1 MSASG
6 GGRLQAQQLTTD
18 SVVNNAFRNIVSRKS
33 KLGELSLAKNL
44 ENLPNG
50 AVAVDLAAGT
60 IGGLA
65 QIIVGQPFDA
75 IKVQMQS
82 STQITSPIDCAR
94 RILDTQ
100 GPRGF
105 YRGMLAPLAMVASQN
120 AILFSS
126 TGVIKRVLR
135 PDGGILN
142 PSEAAFAGAVG
153 GIPAALVATPTELLK
168 CRLQAQGASRPPL
181 NVIYT
186 LADAQAGNVLY
197 NGPIDAIK
205 LILRFEGGILGLFK
219 GFAPTLTR
227 EIIGNAA
234 YFGAYS
240 LVKTKLAISQGLE
253 SSRSLGTGSLMV
265 AGGIAGAAFWLP
277 IIPADTIKT
286 RMQLQSPHDP
296 RRYANMLACARQIIK
311 NEGFANLF
319 KGWQPCLARSVP
331 ANAALFVAMEATQ
344 SFLSPV

>member
-6 GGRLQAQQLTTD
+6 GGRLQAQQLTPD
-18 SVVNNAFRNIVSRKS
+18 SVVNNLGKLRNS
-33 KLGELSLAKNL
+33 KIGELSLAKWL
-44 ENLPNG
+44 EKFSNN
-50 AVAVDLAAGT
+50 AVTVDLAAGT
-60 IGGLA
+60 VGGLA
-65 QIIVGQPFDA
+65 QILVGQPFDA
-75 IKVQMQS
+75 MKVQMQS
-82 STQITSPIDCAR
+82 STQITSPIDSAR
-94 RILDTQ
+94 SILGTQ

-105 YRGMLAPLAMVASQN
+105 YRGMMAPLAMVASQN

-126 TGVIKRVLR
+126 TGVIKRALR

-142 PSEAAFAGAVG
+142 PSEAAFTGAVA
-153 GIPAALVATPTELLK
+153 GIPVALVATPTELLK

-181 NVIYT
+181 NITYT
-186 LADAQAGNVLY
+186 LADVQARKVLY

-205 LILRFEGGILGLFK
+205 LILRFEGGLLGLFK
-219 GFAPTLTR
+219 GFTPTLTR

-234 YFGAYS
+234 YFGTYS
-240 LVKTKLAISQGLE
+240 LVKTTLATTQGLD

-265 AGGIAGAAFWLP
+265 AGGIAGATFWLP

-286 RMQLQSPHDP
+286 RMQLQSPYDP
-296 RRYANMLACARQIIK
+296 HRYSSMLDCARQIIK
-311 NEGFANLF
+311 NEGFGSLF